1 MNRIGQ
7 FPMHFA
13 ETSNLTEHF
22 FTCWG
27 SLRAIGAKH
36 DRQVAIKSCGGL
48 GDGVHLK
55 EQSITN
61 NNLKK

>member
-1 MNRIGQ
+1 
-7 FPMHFA
+7 MHFA

-27 SLRAIGAKH
+27 SLRAMVAKH

-55 EQSITN
+55 EQSIRN